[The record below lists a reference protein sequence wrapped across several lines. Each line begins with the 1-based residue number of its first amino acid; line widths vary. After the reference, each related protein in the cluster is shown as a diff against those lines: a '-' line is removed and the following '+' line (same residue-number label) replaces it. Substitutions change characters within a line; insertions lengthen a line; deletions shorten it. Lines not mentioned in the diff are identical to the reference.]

1 MNKCTCTR
9 LEPCGLSEIS
19 QHSPC
24 LGPEEF
30 GIQEAYTWLE
40 GNRSLPVLYEGQ
52 CPVADMLL
60 TCFAG
65 AAQHVTPHLLLK
77 HLLQLLQVLSQVCV

>member
-1 MNKCTCTR
+1 MVGR
-9 LEPCGLSEIS
+9 EPQS
-19 QHSPC
+19 
-24 LGPEEF
+24 
-30 GIQEAYTWLE
+30 
-40 GNRSLPVLYEGQ
+40 PVLYEGQ

-65 AAQHVTPHLLLK
+65 AAQHVTPHRLLK